1 MAIDKLLQ
9 KLGVTTVKWDMDT
22 KYKIRNY
29 INFL

>member
-9 KLGVTTVKWDMDT
+9 KYAVTTVKWDMDT

-29 INFL
+29 IYFL